1 VRGRRS
7 EVVWVRGVASSL
19 LWAGKFHARRC
30 GWVRDSSP
38 FSLSL
43 VAKVSRYYHQ
53 DTALRLLLGQLPPT
67 CAGFSEPIY
76 LYIPAPCMHA
86 ARALLFLL
94 VHAGNF
100 LRSLLQYAGKFF
112 ALVIT
117 SIISRRARMYVLYMC
132 AHTHTFAPPASV
144 ATHGSPLLGVGWT
157 FPESLTLRAIPP
169 RLPELKIR
177 TRNAYGAT

>member
-1 VRGRRS
+1 MRVFP
-7 EVVWVRGVASSL
+7 SL
-19 LWAGKFHARRC
+19 FIYISLHSACTQHAL
-30 GWVRDSSP
+30 
-38 FSLSL
+38 F
-43 VAKVSRYYHQ
+43 
-53 DTALRLLLGQLPPT
+53 
-67 CAGFSEPIY
+67 
-76 LYIPAPCMHA
+76 
-86 ARALLFLL
+86 LFLL

-132 AHTHTFAPPASV
+132 AHTHTLALPASV
-144 ATHGSPLLGVGWT
+144 ATDGSPLLGVGWT
-157 FPESLTLRAIPP
+157 FPESLTLRVIPP